1 MNLAASNPTV
11 VTDDLLAYVRKE
23 FLDNDDSADLTA
35 TSPLLEW
42 GILNSMTTVRLVA
55 HVKSEFGVAI
65 PPQRM
70 SAGNFR
76 DIESIVQLVQELAP
90 ATSGAQAVEQ
100 GGE

>member
-1 MNLAASNPTV
+1 MNLAASSPTA

-23 FLDNDDSADLTA
+23 FLDDDDSADLTA

-55 HVKSEFGVAI
+55 HVKSEFGVVI

-76 DIESIVQLVQELAP
+76 DLESIVQLVQELA
-90 ATSGAQAVEQ
+90 QART